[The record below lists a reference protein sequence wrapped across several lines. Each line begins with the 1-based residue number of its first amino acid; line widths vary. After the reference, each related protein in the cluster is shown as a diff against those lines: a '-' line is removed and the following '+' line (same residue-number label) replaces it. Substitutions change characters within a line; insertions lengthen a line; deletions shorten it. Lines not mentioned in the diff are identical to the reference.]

1 MALGPFRRGWLLY
14 AKTSST
20 PRGGNSRRRPATG
33 PLVSLLLWALLDSRA
48 AKRCM
53 YGRPKV
59 TRIRAISQAIRLKWN
74 GRRVHRWS
82 GQVLETVDYA
92 GFIGRDP

>member
-1 MALGPFRRGWLLY
+1 
-14 AKTSST
+14 
-20 PRGGNSRRRPATG
+20 
-33 PLVSLLLWALLDSRA
+33 
-48 AKRCM
+48 M

-92 GFIGRDP
+92 GFTAATLAAAMFLLRWATQARD